1 MGQRSPPPA
10 SRVTLLDTPKGTSE
24 HTLRPKEHGN
34 QMVRIMS
41 SLHIFLRLAAFAAA
55 LALLYIAF
63 FLYEDEEGGLKNRL
77 EELWVKIDDLQKKSL
92 SRNAAFLSG
101 ASRIAIIVLNRI
113 FGERSVSLQS
123 VRSCI
128 IFSFAS
134 TAFAFALVFA
144 FVLLFIAWHAGDVTV
159 FSRLVLAGLLFAT
172 IGAMPAFT
180 QNKLVHFASYIAAGL
195 LAITPFFFLPRIGV
209 PYVEVSLVLSGSIAA
224 DIAFIRF
231 LRWLLRKVVVATK
244 AAVMCVGLLLSLAVA
259 MLLNLPFYYLLYFE
273 SVKLFV
279 LAGYVKAHPEF
290 LQRPL
295 SPEAVQ
301 TFLFFIRLIE
311 FSIVFST
318 NTLDAACAL
327 LVFVLMFFT
336 LMHRLLWPILERPI
350 YAAQRWNLVSNSTVL
365 AALGFAAL
373 VFALPPRLG
382 HALAAI
388 KNLVPALK

>member
-1 MGQRSPPPA
+1 
-10 SRVTLLDTPKGTSE
+10 
-24 HTLRPKEHGN
+24 
-34 QMVRIMS
+34 MS
-41 SLHIFLRLAAFAAA
+41 SLYISLRLAAFAAA
-55 LALLYIAF
+55 LALLYMAF
-63 FLYEDEEGGLKNRL
+63 FLYEDEEGSLKNRL
-77 EELWVKIDDLQKKSL
+77 EELWIKVDDLQKKSR

-101 ASRIAIIVLNRI
+101 ASRIALIVLNRI
-113 FGERSVSLQS
+113 FGERSVSLQG

-144 FVLLFIAWHAGDVTV
+144 FVLLFIARHAGDVTV
-159 FSRLVLAGLLFAT
+159 FSRLILSGLLFAT

-180 QNKLVHFASYIAAGL
+180 QNKLLHFASYIAAGL
-195 LAITPFFFLPRIGV
+195 LAIMPFLFLPKIGV
-209 PYVEVSLVLSGSIAA
+209 PYAEVLLVLSGSIAV
-224 DIAFIRF
+224 DIAFIGF
-231 LRWLLRKVVVATK
+231 LRWMLRRVVVATT
-244 AAVMCVGLLLSLAVA
+244 AAVMFGGLLLSLAVA

-273 SVKLFV
+273 SVKSFV
-279 LAGYVKAHPEF
+279 LVSYVNAHPEF

-301 TFLFFIRLIE
+301 TFLFHIRLIE

-327 LVFVLMFFT
+327 LVFVLMLLT

-365 AALGFAAL
+365 AGLGFAAL
-373 VFALPPRLG
+373 AYALPPHLS
-382 HALAAI
+382 HALDAI